1 MAGAGHDHRFGVRHQ
16 GKWKGI
22 GLYVN
27 CVGRGK
33 GLYGFAD
40 LDSSYIAQYAGD
52 VPIGR
57 DEFIQKIAKGM
68 DLPVALLERLTAPRA
83 PGDTQDGGWRLSRMP
98 RMDEIEEF
106 HLEARFASAGWRT
119 ALRSFIED

>member
-1 MAGAGHDHRFGVRHQ
+1 M
-16 GKWKGI
+16 
-22 GLYVN
+22 
-27 CVGRGK
+27 
-33 GLYGFAD
+33 
-40 LDSSYIAQYAGD
+40 S
-52 VPIGR
+52 R

-68 DLPVALLERLTAPRA
+68 DLPVALLKRLTAPRA
-83 PGDTQDGGWRLSRMP
+83 AGDTQDGGWRLSRMP